1 MFKKK
6 SSPRKRKWDSTKQQ
20 QCSFNFPRC
29 VWKCITDRNPTD
41 ELTMQNLKMLH
52 YYLSWHLAV
61 KRTYLMTLITRFA
74 ITNHLWL
81 NWRFRLIRKC
91 FTMGMAATQQQ
102 KSDMAKNQKGAN
114 KGAIE

>member
-1 MFKKK
+1 MCLKMHNRQK
-6 SSPRKRKWDSTKQQ
+6 PNRWTH
-20 QCSFNFPRC
+20 NAEP
-29 VWKCITDRNPTD
+29 
-41 ELTMQNLKMLH
+41 KMLH
-52 YYLSWHLAV
+52 YYFSWHLAV